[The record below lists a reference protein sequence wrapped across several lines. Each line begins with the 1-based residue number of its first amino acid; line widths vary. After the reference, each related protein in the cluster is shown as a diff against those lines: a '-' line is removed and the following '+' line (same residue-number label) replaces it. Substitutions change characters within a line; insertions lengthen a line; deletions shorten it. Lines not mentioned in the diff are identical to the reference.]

1 MFTYHHQ
8 LVAAHRV
15 TPCLS
20 AYNKRYQL
28 PPDNTKTTDTRRA
41 AFVAQ
46 WGDVAVEL
54 DALPIDVLKARLQRK
69 VERLLDLG
77 ALAKVRTQEASER
90 EVIAKALRAAIG

>member
-1 MFTYHHQ
+1 M
-8 LVAAHRV
+8 
-15 TPCLS
+15 
-20 AYNKRYQL
+20 
-28 PPDNTKTTDTRRA
+28 
-41 AFVAQ
+41 
-46 WGDVAVEL
+46 AVEL